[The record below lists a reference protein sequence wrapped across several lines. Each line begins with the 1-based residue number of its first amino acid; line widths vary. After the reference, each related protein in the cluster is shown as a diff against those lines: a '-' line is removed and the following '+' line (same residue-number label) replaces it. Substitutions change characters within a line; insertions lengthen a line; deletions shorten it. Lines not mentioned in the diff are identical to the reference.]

1 MKNRRTMIAFAAL
14 LVATAASAQTRERQ
28 QEALDA
34 YMPYVGESVD
44 RFQFWDLKQWELVAP
59 DKVVVWPRLN
69 QAFLITVDEPCIELE
84 WAKSIALTS
93 SANTVSA
100 RFDSVK
106 AGGDTCRINLIQPID
121 YKKYRADRSAAK
133 LEDGK
138 P

>member
-1 MKNRRTMIAFAAL
+1 MDIRGKSIVIALLFAAG
-14 LVATAASAQTRERQ
+14 TAAAQTRERQ

-69 QAFLITVDEPCIELE
+69 QAFLITVDKPCIELE
-84 WAKSIALTS
+84 WAKSIGLTS
-93 SANTVSA
+93 SANTVSV

-106 AGGDTCRINLIQPID
+106 AGRDTCRINLIQKID
-121 YKKYRADRSAAK
+121 YKKYRADRAAARHDD
-133 LEDGK
+133 E
-138 P
+138 

>member
-1 MKNRRTMIAFAAL
+1 MIALLFAAG
-14 LVATAASAQTRERQ
+14 TAAAQTRERQ

-69 QAFLITVDEPCIELE
+69 QAFLITVDKPCIELE
-84 WAKSIALTS
+84 WAKSIGLTS
-93 SANTVSA
+93 SANTVSV

-106 AGGDTCRINLIQPID
+106 AGRDTCRINLIQKID
-121 YKKYRADRSAAK
+121 YKKYRADRAAARHDD
-133 LEDGK
+133 E
-138 P
+138 